1 VDSDCRGIH
10 VYNYVRDAQTGT
22 WSLSKPIPVPPGTD
36 TLSLNE
42 IVHVAWNSMGNM
54 LSVVDSCGRIL
65 IYNTGSVQGILA
77 LVRQNLLDQDDS
89 MHALVGLHWLPV
101 YPQEERVGLTKFLRI
116 SLACHT
122 NVGDIFDQDLVGV
135 FVVGI

>member
-1 VDSDCRGIH
+1 MDSDCRGIH
-10 VYNYVRDAQTGT
+10 VYNYVRDAQTGA

-101 YPQEERVGLTKFLRI
+101 YPQEERVSLTTF
-116 SLACHT
+116 LACHI
-122 NVGDIFDQDLVGV
+122 NVGDVFDQDLVRV